1 MEGRTIMRRFCL
13 AAVFCVLCPLSA
25 FAQQTSVTYEPLTQS
40 SEFLNRIAFQIVLA
54 APAIETEAQNYTPA
68 SGDTHPSTAVC
79 HSARAALAANVAKN
93 PSGYALIFAEH
104 IVTSSAVT
112 TAGALT
118 GSLSAGTL
126 DTPATDAALFSA
138 VNAMWSDTAG
148 CITTP

>member
-1 MEGRTIMRRFCL
+1 MRKLLL
-13 AAVFCVLCPLSA
+13 AILFSLVPMTVC
-25 FAQQTSVTYEPLTQS
+25 AQTTSVTYEPLTTS
-40 SEFLNRIAFQIVLA
+40 TEFLNRIAFQIVLA

-68 SGDTHPSTAVC
+68 SGDTHPSTASC
-79 HSARAALAANVAKN
+79 HSLRAALAANVSKN
-93 PSGYALIFAEH
+93 PSGYALIFSEH

-118 GSLSAGTL
+118 GSLPLTL